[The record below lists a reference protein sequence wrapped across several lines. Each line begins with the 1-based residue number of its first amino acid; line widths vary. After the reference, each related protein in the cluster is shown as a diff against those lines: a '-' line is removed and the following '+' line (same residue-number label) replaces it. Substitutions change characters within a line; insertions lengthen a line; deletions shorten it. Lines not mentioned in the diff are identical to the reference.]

1 MTLKELRIKAGY
13 DTAQAFADAAG
24 IPNRRWKC
32 VEDGKINFI
41 SLVIDETDKICKL
54 LGVSKE
60 EFFRLARRLPPEP
73 PVKKMKMSK
82 WELEAMLKEKFGDK
96 LQPVKCSRKVLGGKG
111 HVTSGIAEESIAAQ
125 ERYEM
130 LNRPLYINKLAR
142 CLELG

>member
-32 VEDGKINFI
+32 VEDGKINVI

-60 EFFRLARRLPPEP
+60 EFFRLARRRLPEP
-73 PVKKMKMSK
+73 PVKKTKMSK
-82 WELEAMLKEKFGDK
+82 RKLEAMLKEQFGDK
-96 LQPVKCSRKVLGGKG
+96 LQPAKCSRKILGNG
-111 HVTSGIAEESIAAQ
+111 HVTSGYAEESIAAQ

-142 CLELG
+142 CRELG